1 MTLLHEAFTKFAD
14 SLRQLARAI
23 CDAFKPYLDALN
35 RWAVRRRH
43 SKRHK
48 ALHKVA
54 RSRRKVTP
62 AKFIPVR
69 RHPHRRQAR

>member
-1 MTLLHEAFTKFAD
+1 MTPLHEAFTKFVD

-23 CDAFKPYLDALN
+23 YDAFKPYLDALD

-43 SKRHK
+43 SKRHR
-48 ALHKVA
+48 ALHKLA

-62 AKFIPVR
+62 AQFLPVR
-69 RHPHRRQAR
+69 RHPHRKQSR

>member
-1 MTLLHEAFTKFAD
+1 MTPLHEAFTNFAD

-23 CDAFKPYLDALN
+23 YDAVKPYLDAAN
-35 RWAVRRRH
+35 RYFVRRH
-43 SKRHK
+43 HVKRHK
-48 ALHKVA
+48 ALHKLA

-69 RHPHRRQAR
+69 RHTHRKQAR